1 MGAIT
6 RRGDSYLRCLLVQG
20 ARCVLQAALRLHK
33 NKPDTLNRL
42 QLWMIKLNERVGYHK
57 AAVAIANKHARQV
70 WAMINRGETYNA
82 EAYKDWEAAHATV
95 RPGDIQE
102 ASDYDL
108 STAALAAASV

>member
-70 WAMINRGETYNA
+70 WALLARGEHYDA
-82 EAYKDWEAAHATV
+82 EAWLKHPMVQRPASRREAT
-95 RPGDIQE
+95 P
-102 ASDYDL
+102 
-108 STAALAAASV
+108 